1 MQKHTRQN
9 QNGKIERS
17 FRTVKDN
24 FINCND
30 WNTFTSLGDLNE
42 RYYNY
47 VNSEYN
53 NNFHSSIE
61 DTPRN
66 RFMKDYSKLK
76 FVKSEEILEEYF
88 LHTFERRVSTDS
100 TIQLFCKCYE
110 VPSKYI
116 KQSITVK
123 VNPHDLDNVYIHLT
137 NYSINKN
144 NLKYKSN
151 NNIKKQQCEF
161 FPREETEGTEA
172 EGGLE
177 GELFNIEEGE
187 ENEDDNKKN
196 ETFA

>member
-1 MQKHTRQN
+1 MQKRTRQN

-30 WNTFTSLGDLNE
+30 WNTFTSLEDLNN

-116 KQSITVK
+116 KQTITVK
-123 VNPHDLDNVYIHLT
+123 INPHDLDNVYIYENGKKVETIHT
-137 NYSINKN
+137 VKKIENSKIKRKSISYARN
-144 NLKYKSN
+144 
-151 NNIKKQQCEF
+151 
-161 FPREETEGTEA
+161 EEQ
-172 EGGLE
+172 
-177 GELFNIEEGE
+177 
-187 ENEDDNKKN
+187 K
-196 ETFA
+196 

>member
-1 MQKHTRQN
+1 MQKLTRQN
-9 QNGKIERS
+9 RNGKIERS

-30 WNTFTSLGDLNE
+30 WNTFTSLEDLNE

-47 VNSEYN
+47 VNSQYN

-100 TIQLFCKCYE
+100 TIHLFCKCYE

-123 VNPHDLDNVYIHLT
+123 VNPHDLDNVYIYENGKKVETIHT
-137 NYSINKN
+137 VKKIENSKIKRKSISYARN
-144 NLKYKSN
+144 
-151 NNIKKQQCEF
+151 
-161 FPREETEGTEA
+161 EEQ
-172 EGGLE
+172 
-177 GELFNIEEGE
+177 
-187 ENEDDNKKN
+187 K
-196 ETFA
+196 